1 MGKHKYEHVNVGV
14 NSRLD
19 TIQAAILIEKL
30 KIFPDE
36 LKKRNQIA
44 EYYDNNIKLVN
55 KSDLTLPHI
64 SEQRCYAWAQYTVV
78 SKNRDLIMEKLK
90 AFGIPT
96 VIYYPLPLNKQ
107 EAYKDS
113 YIVSSGVETSE
124 DLCNKVFSLPMS
136 PYLDQE
142 HQDYIISCL
151 NTILHEL
158 D

>member
-44 EYYDNNIKLVN
+44 EYYNNNIKPVHR
-55 KSDLTLPHI
+55 SDLTLPHT
-64 SEQRCYAWAQYTVV
+64 SEERCYAWAQYTVV

-113 YIVSSGVETSE
+113 HIVSSGVKTSE